1 MKDKSP
7 LTPQRRAVPLI
18 EAAKLCGISREQF
31 YRWIRQGKFSEPL
44 KQGRR
49 SYVMSTEI
57 DDYLDKLERS
67 AR

>member
-1 MKDKSP
+1 MNIKSP
-7 LTPQRRAVPLI
+7 LTPQRRLIPLI

-31 YRWIRQGKFSEPL
+31 YRWIRQGKFSEPI

-57 DDYLDKLERS
+57 DDYLDKLERNV
-67 AR
+67 R